1 MVDNE
6 NASLSVT
13 TNFGCE
19 EKQVEI
25 LSMKRDSLTP
35 RKGLGTFN

>member
-13 TNFGCE
+13 TNFDGE

-25 LSMKRDSLTP
+25 FSMQWDSLIP
-35 RKGLGTFN
+35 RKGLGTCY